1 MKRNSDIIAGV
12 AACFVLAVSPGNGR
26 SAAPGGSVSAADT
39 LSTTDGRTTSPA
51 EVDSSSI
58 DDTEP
63 GKGHWV
69 GFPAIFYTPETG
81 FGGGLALG
89 HIFPRQGDR
98 HPSSIMGMF
107 LYTEKKQTVAA
118 LNPELY
124 LGGGFHGVAQIGY
137 QKFPDSY
144 WGVGPCTEDE
154 DEEKYTPEVIGT
166 RLVGEFEVYPGLRIG
181 GQFRYRREVML
192 ETEDGGVL
200 EKGMIPGSTSGTTV
214 GAGILAT
221 YDSRDN
227 RFSSE
232 CGWYL
237 MLSHTSY

>member
-1 MKRNSDIIAGV
+1 MIKNSYIIAGL
-12 AACFVLAVSPGNGR
+12 AACVILSISPGIGR
-26 SAAPGGSVSAADT
+26 CAEPGGSVSAVDT
-39 LSTTDGRTTSPA
+39 LSATDGRTASPA

-58 DDTEP
+58 DDTET
-63 GKGHWV
+63 GKGQWV
-69 GFPAIFYTPETG
+69 GFPAFFYTPETE

-98 HPSSIMGMF
+98 HHSSIMGMF

-144 WGVGPCTEDE
+144 WGVGPCTGDE

-181 GQFRYRREVML
+181 GH
-192 ETEDGGVL
+192 
-200 EKGMIPGSTSGTTV
+200 P
-214 GAGILAT
+214 
-221 YDSRDN
+221 RDI
-227 RFSSE
+227 
-232 CGWYL
+232 
-237 MLSHTSY
+237 